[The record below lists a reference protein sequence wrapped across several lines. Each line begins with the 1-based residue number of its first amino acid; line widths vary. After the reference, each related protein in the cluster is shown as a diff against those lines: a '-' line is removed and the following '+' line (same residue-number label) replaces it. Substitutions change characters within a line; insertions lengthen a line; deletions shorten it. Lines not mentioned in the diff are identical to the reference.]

1 MKALGMM
8 EFRGYVPAVCGLD
21 TALKAAEVSL
31 LCASKDGG
39 GLCSVFITGGVGA
52 VSAALSAVSA
62 ALGDKLLSS
71 SVIPRPAQQTAFL
84 LSAMPRS
91 PLGEAPV
98 WKARDT
104 KAAPEASAPEKIS
117 ETQKQRAEEK
127 KPAVLSPGSADNSSL
142 PMKAEVKAEENVPQ
156 NAAKEEPRAY
166 SAETE
171 PMAELEK
178 ELRRE
183 EAEMEQKLSSMT
195 LKELRTLALSS
206 RIEGFSAEKIRKAG
220 KQRLIA
226 AIMREQER

>member
-52 VSAALSAVSA
+52 VNAALSAVSA

-71 SVIPRPAQQTAFL
+71 SVIPRPAQQTEFL

-104 KAAPEASAPEKIS
+104 KAAPEKIS

-127 KPAVLSPGSADNSSL
+127 KPAVLSPGSVDNSSL